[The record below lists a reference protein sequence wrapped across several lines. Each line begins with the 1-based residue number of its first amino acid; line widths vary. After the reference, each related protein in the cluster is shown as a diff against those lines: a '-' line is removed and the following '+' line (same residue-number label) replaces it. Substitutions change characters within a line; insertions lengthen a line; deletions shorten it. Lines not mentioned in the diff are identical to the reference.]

1 MTSFFLKLCAIN
13 LEQCCFL
20 LFHQGL
26 NDPFWCVPEHL
37 FTIYICTLLY
47 MFVHYHFFLTI
58 KMTGYG
64 EKKKKSKIGTD
75 AAKLHVNI
83 TSNWKR
89 LLFIFWES
97 VKPCILALVFAAI
110 AVPVGWTACMMCLS
124 WLRSPAALLV
134 LTLSD
139 SHTVLPFPS
148 FQNVSESYKYWKDR
162 KKGCKIICITDAI
175 VSIF

>member
-1 MTSFFLKLCAIN
+1 M
-13 LEQCCFL
+13 
-20 LFHQGL
+20 LFSSL
-26 NDPFWCVPEHL
+26 SSRAEWSILMCSRAFVYN
-37 FTIYICTLLY
+37 LY
-47 MFVHYHFFLTI
+47 MHFAVHVCALPFFLTI

-89 LLFIFWES
+89 LLFILWES

-148 FQNVSESYKYWKDR
+148 FQNVSEPYKYWKDR